1 MSKLKAIHYSTGERL
16 EIDCRDGKFTKLTT
30 IQRSN
35 NETLPYIAPGLID
48 LQINGYKGVDFNTLP
63 LKESDILKI
72 TRELWKEGVTS
83 YFPTIITNSPE
94 KIEEAMETIKQV
106 CTRFPYMDD
115 SIAGVHLEGPF
126 ISPEDG
132 PRGAH
137 DAKFVSPPDWS
148 LVSKWQKASGGRL
161 KLLTISP
168 EWDDSE
174 VFIKTCT
181 ENGIIVSIGHTS
193 ATPAQ
198 IRAAIS
204 AGAKLSTHL
213 GNGAHLMLPRHPNY
227 IWEQLANDG
236 LAATFIADGFHLP
249 DAVLKTIIRMKGK
262 RAIVVSDSVSL
273 GGMEPGEYNMH
284 IGGKVVLTKKG
295 KLHMASN
302 PDLLAGSAQS
312 QIWGINHLLKQGLCE
327 LADVIDMATVNPA
340 EWLRL
345 SGYKLEVD
353 SYADFILFNYT
364 KSSGIELLET
374 YKRGKCVSIKN
385 QSGVEK

>member
-1 MSKLKAIHYSTGERL
+1 MCKLEAIHYRTDEPN
-16 EIDCRDGKFTKLTT
+16 EIDWRDGKFTKLTRT
-30 IQRSN
+30 QISN
-35 NETLPYIAPGLID
+35 NEALPYIAPGLID
-48 LQINGYKGVDFNTLP
+48 LQINGYKGIDFNTLP
-63 LKESDILKI
+63 IKESDILKI

-106 CTRFPYMDD
+106 CARFPYVDD
-115 SIAGVHLEGPF
+115 SIAGIHLEGPF

-137 DAKFVSPPDWS
+137 DAKYVRPPDWS
-148 LVSKWQKASGGRL
+148 LVSGWQKASGGRL

-174 VFIKTCT
+174 PFIRKCT

-193 ATPAQ
+193 AKPAQ
-198 IRAAIS
+198 IRSAIA

-227 IWEQLANDG
+227 IWEQLANDE

-249 DAVLKTIIRMKGK
+249 DSVLKTIIRMKGK

-284 IGGKVVLTKKG
+284 IGGKVVLTTEG

-302 PDLLAGSAQS
+302 SELLAGSAQT

-327 LADVIDMATVNPA
+327 LADAIDMATVNPA
-340 EWLRL
+340 EKLGL
-345 SGYKLEVD
+345 SGQKLEVGAN
-353 SYADFILFNYT
+353 ADFILFFYSKN
-364 KSSGIELLET
+364 SGIELVAT
-374 YKRGKCVSIKN
+374 YKKGKCVSKKKHL
-385 QSGVEK
+385 GVEK